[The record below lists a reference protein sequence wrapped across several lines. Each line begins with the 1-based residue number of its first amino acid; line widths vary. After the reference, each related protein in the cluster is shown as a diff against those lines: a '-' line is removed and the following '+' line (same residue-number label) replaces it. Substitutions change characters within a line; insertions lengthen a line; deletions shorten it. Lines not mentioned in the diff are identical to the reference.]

1 MANHKTSRVLVIGY
15 SPGISGG
22 VVKVTETLRQA
33 YPGMDL
39 HVFHHCYTPK
49 SRAVTTYLQS
59 LQGFMF
65 GLYRIRKSYDVV
77 HVIVG
82 SSGDA
87 VRTLPYIWLAKLV
100 GLPLCIQHHKSSDV
114 VRDYLPPFFPVALIT
129 LTWRS
134 VAAHVFLSEKLRT
147 DFETVF
153 CARDGLFVIPNAI
166 DDTWIR
172 SDSPGSLNDRT
183 RDVVF
188 FGRWSWE
195 KGVRDMERAAEVL
208 VDIASFE
215 CYTNVQKP
223 TVQGQCRLY
232 PWVGEEEVQSVLRS
246 AKLLILPSYSEA
258 FPTVLLEA
266 CACGT
271 PFVASDVAGIPDIA
285 RKSGAGVTFPA
296 GDVEAMVR
304 AVRQVLDDAAGW
316 QQMAENGAEWAK
328 ELRPEGIRAQWEQL
342 YRRLSTG
349 NHSAEQA

>member
-1 MANHKTSRVLVIGY
+1 MGSNETPRVLIVGY
-15 SPGISGG
+15 SPGMSGG

-33 YPGMDL
+33 YPEMDL

-59 LQGFMF
+59 LLGFMF
-65 GLYRIRKSYDVV
+65 RLYRIRKIYDVL

-100 GLPLCIQHHKSSDV
+100 GLPLCIQHHKSADV
-114 VRDYLPPFFPVALIT
+114 VRDYLPGFFPVALIT
-129 LTWRS
+129 STWRS
-134 VAAHVFLSEKLRT
+134 VAAHVFLSETLRT
-147 DFETVF
+147 DFETVL

-166 DDTWIR
+166 DETWIR
-172 SDSPGSLNDRT
+172 SDSPGSLHDRT

-195 KGVRDMERAAEVL
+195 KGVGDMEGAAEAL
-208 VDIASFE
+208 TGTASFE

-223 TVQGQCRLY
+223 TVKGQCQLY
-232 PWVGEEEVQSVLRS
+232 PWLGEREVQSILRS

-285 RKSGAGVTFPA
+285 RNSGAGVTFPA
-296 GDVEAMVR
+296 GDVDEMVR
-304 AVRQVLDDAAGW
+304 AVRRVLGDPEKW
-316 QQMAENGAEWAK
+316 RVMAENGKEWAE
-328 ELRPEGIRAQWEQL
+328 ELRPEGIRMEWEKL
-342 YRRLSTG
+342 YSRITR
-349 NHSAEQA
+349 

>member
-1 MANHKTSRVLVIGY
+1 MGSDETPRVLVVGY
-15 SPGISGG
+15 SPRMNGG

-39 HVFHHCYTPK
+39 HVFHHCYRPK
-49 SRAVTTYLQS
+49 SRAVRTYLQS
-59 LQGFMF
+59 LLSFLF

-87 VRTLPYIWLAKLV
+87 VRTLPYIWFSKLA

-114 VRDYLPPFFPVALIT
+114 VRAYLPRFFPVALIV

-134 VAAHVFLSEKLRT
+134 VEAHVFLSEKLRT

-153 CARDGLFVIPNAI
+153 CAHDALFVIPNAI
-166 DDTWIR
+166 DETWIR
-172 SDSPGSLNDRT
+172 SDSPGSLHDRT
-183 RDVVF
+183 GDVVF

-195 KGVRDMERAAEVL
+195 KGVGDMVRAAEDL
-208 VDIASFE
+208 ADIARFE
-215 CYTNVQKP
+215 CYTNTLNP
-223 TVQGQCRLY
+223 TVEGQCQLY
-232 PWVGEEEVQSVLRS
+232 PWLGEREVQSILRS

-285 RKSGAGVTFPA
+285 RNSRAGVTFPV
-296 GDVEAMVR
+296 GDVAAMVD
-304 AVRQVLDDAAGW
+304 AVRAILGDAEGW
-316 QQMAENGAEWAK
+316 QVMADNGKAWAAEA
-328 ELRPEGIRAQWEQL
+328 LRPEAIRTEWERL
-342 YRRLSTG
+342 YRKI
-349 NHSAEQA
+349 AP

>member
-1 MANHKTSRVLVIGY
+1 MGSNEIPRVLVVGY
-15 SPGISGG
+15 SPTMKGG
-22 VVKVTETLRQA
+22 VVKVTKTLMQA

-39 HVFHHCYTPK
+39 HVSHHCYKPK
-49 SRAVTTYLQS
+49 SRAVRTYLQS
-59 LQGFMF
+59 LLGFMV

-87 VRTLPYIWLAKLV
+87 VRTLPYIWLSKLV

-114 VRDYLPPFFPVALIT
+114 VHDYLPRLFPVALIT
-129 LTWRS
+129 LTWRL
-134 VAAHVFLSEKLRT
+134 VEAHVFLSEKLRT

-153 CARDGLFVIPNAI
+153 FARDGLFVIPNAI
-166 DDTWIR
+166 DETWIR
-172 SDSPGSLNDRT
+172 SDSLGSLHDRT

-195 KGVRDMERAAEVL
+195 KGVGDMQRAAEAL
-208 VDIASFE
+208 ADIASFE
-215 CYTNVQKP
+215 CYTSVHKA
-223 TVQGQCRLY
+223 TVEGQCQLY
-232 PWVGEEEVQSVLRS
+232 PWVKEAEVQAILRS

-285 RKSGAGVTFPA
+285 RKSGAGVSFPT
-296 GDVEAMVR
+296 GDVEAMVKS
-304 AVRQVLDDAAGW
+304 VRQVLDDADGW

-328 ELRPEGIRAQWEQL
+328 ELKPDGIRAQWEQL
-342 YRRLSTG
+342 YRQLSMG
-349 NHSAEQA
+349 NDSTEQA

>member
-1 MANHKTSRVLVIGY
+1 MANHKTPRVLVIGY

-49 SRAVTTYLQS
+49 SRAVKTYLQS
-59 LQGFMF
+59 LLGLMF
-65 GLYRIRKSYDVV
+65 GLYRIRKSYDVL
-77 HVIVG
+77 HIIVG

-87 VRTLPYIWLAKLV
+87 VRTLPYIWLAKLA
-100 GLPLCIQHHKSSDV
+100 GLPLCVQHHKSSDV
-114 VRDYLPPFFPVALIT
+114 VRDYLPRLFPVALIT

-134 VAAHVFLSEKLRT
+134 VAAHVFLSEKLKV

-166 DDTWIR
+166 DESWIR
-172 SDSPGSLNDRT
+172 PDSPGSLHDRA

-195 KGVRDMERAAEVL
+195 KGVGDMERAAEAL
-208 VDIASFE
+208 ADIVSFE

-223 TVQGQCRLY
+223 TVEGQCQLY
-232 PWVGEEEVQSVLRS
+232 PWLEEREVQSILRS

-285 RKSGAGVTFPA
+285 QNSSAGVTFPV
-296 GDVEAMVR
+296 GDVEAMVG
-304 AVRQVLDDAAGW
+304 AVRAILSDAEGW
-316 QQMAENGAEWAK
+316 QVMADNGKAWAAEA
-328 ELRPEGIRAQWEQL
+328 LRPEGIRTEWERL
-342 YRRLSTG
+342 YRKIVS
-349 NHSAEQA
+349 